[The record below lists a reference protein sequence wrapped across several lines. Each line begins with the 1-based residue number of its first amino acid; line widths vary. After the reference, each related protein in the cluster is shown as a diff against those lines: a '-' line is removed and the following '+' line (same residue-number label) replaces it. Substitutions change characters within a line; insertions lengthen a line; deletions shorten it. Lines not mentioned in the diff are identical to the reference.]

1 MPAAGGALTNAR
13 KALLRIESIPGFR
26 ARCRAD
32 TMPDA
37 DRRLTVPDV
46 RYRFGRCE
54 LHPAAR
60 RLFVEGRPVVL
71 GGRAFDL
78 LLALIERR
86 GRVVG
91 KDELLE
97 VVWPGTV
104 VEENNLAVQVST
116 LRKQLGGRLIAT
128 VAGRGYQFTG
138 ELRPLP
144 DGADEMPGAGSPVP
158 AAGTRLIGRAAEL
171 AALDALLRE
180 HRLVTLAGPGGI
192 GKTRLALAWCHGPG
206 AERRLAWVD
215 LAGATD
221 PDLLP
226 ALVLAAVGGTADG
239 GPVEQALRTALASQS
254 LTLVLDNAES
264 LAAATAALARSLLD
278 RAPGVRL
285 LVTSQVPLRLPH
297 EQVLRLGTLDLPEGR
312 VTPAQALAHGAV
324 ALFVERA
331 RAADPAFELAP
342 GNLAAVLEIC
352 TRLDGLPLALELAAA
367 RVPTLGVT
375 ALAGALDE
383 RLRMLGDA
391 QRSAPARQRT
401 LRAALEWSCGLL
413 DAPARRLFRRLGAFA
428 ASFPLDAA
436 LAVAEADDDG
446 EDSAAESALATLGR
460 LVEDSLLT
468 RDGADP
474 PRYRLLE
481 SARLYALE
489 QLERSGEAAATRARH
504 LAWCLAF
511 VRGCGDAYAAI
522 AAEYPNLRAAL
533 EQALAR
539 AGGDRAGGAALAVAL
554 LPYWQASDTGD
565 ERRRWLEPA
574 DPAPAADPTE
584 ATVARLVER
593 LQADGLAS
601 GQAGDPVDRD
611 TVIALARR
619 LSPDEVGGYD
629 GALAELGRAVEIAR
643 RVLSGAA
650 DGDGA
655 TDAFVADVLAG
666 VAEQTRGGDF
676 DRAADAL
683 DDALAELERRAA
695 RYHAALQRSRRE
707 LLEAGVQQ
715 DLLRRDAFAVA
726 RRIEAIAALDAP
738 ARPTQSAAYRAREA
752 EALADGRR
760 QGVALSLA
768 VAVELARRRLA
779 AAADADERRAAA
791 LALAAALTLQGQRE
805 TREAGLDEA
814 IQHCRA
820 ALADGEPA
828 ADERAALQHALAE
841 ALLAAGERRRDPAPL
856 EEAVVCCQAALRGR
870 LRDRE
875 PQAWADSQA
884 LLGRLL
890 AMLGERDAGSERL
903 LAAIAALREAQK
915 VRTRARSPLE
925 WGRIQRNIGV
935 ALACLARHESSL
947 ARQREAADAFRE
959 ALRVLPREQAPVD
972 WAMVQANLGIVL
984 AAVGEDEPGL
994 ETLQQA
1000 VDAYREALRELTRE
1014 RLPSGWAKVQH
1025 NLGGALRLLGER
1037 EAGTQ
1042 SLRESVLAFREAMR
1056 EHTRERLPR
1065 YWAAA
1070 KNDQGM
1076 ALLALGRREA
1086 GTASLV
1092 QAVQSLQEA
1101 LDERP
1106 RDASPVDWARTQADL
1121 AQALFALGERQSDA
1135 ARVAEAEAAA
1145 AAALEVLAEDV
1156 VPRSWQEARA
1166 LQGAI
1171 RRWRAAARRGVS

>member
-1 MPAAGGALTNAR
+1 MTTVR
-13 KALLRIESIPGFR
+13 KALLRIESKPGFR
-26 ARCRAD
+26 VRGRAD
-32 TMPDA
+32 TMPD
-37 DRRLTVPDV
+37 VPPV

-60 RLFVEGRPVVL
+60 RLFIEGRPAVL

-97 VVWPGTV
+97 AVWPGMV

-138 ELRPLP
+138 ELQPLEA
-144 DGADEMPGAGSPVP
+144 GADDVPAAGSPVP
-158 AAGTRLIGRAAEL
+158 AAATRLIGRDPEL

-206 AERRLAWVD
+206 AERHLAWVD

-221 PDLLP
+221 PALLP
-226 ALVLAAVGGTADG
+226 ALVLAAVGGAAG
-239 GPVEQALRTALASQS
+239 GAPVEQALRTALAPQS
-254 LTLVLDNAES
+254 MTLVLDNAES
-264 LAAATAALARSLLD
+264 LAAGTAALARSLLD
-278 RAPGVRL
+278 HAPGLRL
-285 LVTSQVPLRLPH
+285 LVTSQVPLRLPE
-297 EQVLRLGTLDLPEGR
+297 EQVLRLGTLSLPEGR

-331 RAADPAFELAP
+331 QAADPAFELAP
-342 GNLAAVLEIC
+342 GNVASVLEIC

-413 DAPARRLFRRLGAFA
+413 DGPARRLFRRLGVFA

-436 LAVAEADDDG
+436 LAVAGADADDDEAG
-446 EDSAAESALATLGR
+446 AAGGAPLVTLGR
-460 LVEDSLLT
+460 LVEDSLVT

-489 QLERSGEAAATRARH
+489 QLERSGEAAAVRARH
-504 LAWCLAF
+504 LAWCEAF
-511 VRGCGDAYAAI
+511 VRAHGDEPAAI

-554 LPYWQASDTGD
+554 LPYWQASDTDD

-574 DPAPAADPTE
+574 APAPAADPTE

-593 LQADGLAS
+593 LQADGLT
-601 GQAGDPVDRD
+601 AGPAGTPVDRE

-619 LSPDEVGGYD
+619 LRPDEVGGYD

-643 RVLSGAA
+643 RVLAGAA
-650 DGDGA
+650 DGEGA

-666 VAEQTRGGDF
+666 VAEQTRSGDF

-683 DDALAELERRAA
+683 DDALAELERREA
-695 RYHAALQRSRRE
+695 RHRAALQRSRRE

-738 ARPTQSAAYRAREA
+738 AHPTQSAHYRAREA
-752 EALADGRR
+752 EALADGQR

-779 AAADADERRAAA
+779 AAADADERRAAGLS
-791 LALAAALTLQGQRE
+791 LAEALTQQGQRE
-805 TREAGLDEA
+805 TREAGLAEA
-814 IQHCRA
+814 VQRCRA

-841 ALLAAGERRRDPAPL
+841 ALLAMGERRSDPALL
-856 EEAVVCCQAALRGR
+856 EEAVASCQAALRSR
-870 LRDRE
+870 PRDQQ
-875 PQAWADSQA
+875 PQAWAASQS

-890 AMLGERDAGSERL
+890 VKLGERDADSERL
-903 LAAIAALREAQK
+903 LAAIAALRESQK
-915 VRTRARSPLE
+915 ERTRTRSPLE
-925 WGRIQRNIGV
+925 WGRIQRHIGI
-935 ALACLARHESSL
+935 ALSCLARHESGV
-947 ARQREAADAFRE
+947 ARHREAAEAFRL
-959 ALRVLPREQAPVD
+959 ALLELPRALAPVD
-972 WAMVQANLGIVL
+972 WATVQNNLGIAL
-984 AAVGEDEPGL
+984 AAVGEHEPGL
-994 ETLQQA
+994 EALQQA

-1037 EAGTQ
+1037 EQGTQ
-1042 SLRESVLAFREAMR
+1042 SLRESVLAFREAMQ
-1056 EHTRERLPR
+1056 EHTHERLPR

-1070 KNDQGM
+1070 KNDQGL

-1086 GTASLV
+1086 GTATLA
-1092 QAVQSLQEA
+1092 QAVQALQEA
-1101 LDERP
+1101 LTER
-1106 RDASPVDWARTQADL
+1106 RRESAPVDWATTQADL
-1121 AQALFALGERQSDA
+1121 AQALFALGERQADA

-1145 AAALEVLAEDV
+1145 AAALEVLSEDV
-1156 VPRSWQEARA
+1156 MPQSCQEARTLLVA
-1166 LQGAI
+1166 TQ
-1171 RRWRAAARRGVS
+1171 RWRADAHRSVS